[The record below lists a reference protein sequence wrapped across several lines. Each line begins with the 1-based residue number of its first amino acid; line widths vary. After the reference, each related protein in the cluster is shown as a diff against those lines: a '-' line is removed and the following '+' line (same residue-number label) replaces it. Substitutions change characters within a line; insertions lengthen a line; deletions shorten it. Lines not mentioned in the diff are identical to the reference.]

1 MKQTLLFS
9 LLALLPVGAWADT
22 YQDPETKVNYEY
34 TVGQS
39 EASVKAGSSSAGSL
53 DATGVIA
60 IIAAFTVDG
69 NEYSVTSIGEYAFR
83 GCSGLTSVNIG
94 NSVTSIGRSAF
105 YYCSGLTSVTIP
117 ESVTSIERE
126 TFSGCWGLTSVTI
139 PNSVTSIELGAF
151 RGCRGL
157 TSVTIPNSVT
167 SIEDG
172 AFSFCRGLTSITI
185 PESVATIGNSA
196 FEDCSGLTSVTI
208 PNSVTSIVSWAF
220 SGCSGLTEVR
230 SFIVEPFAIYYVF
243 PNASQAT
250 LYVPIGTKEKYEATT
265 GWKNFKEIVEMELEG
280 KLKMKFNYNVSEES
294 LVYIF
299 AGTTG
304 ESAARGAAANAPS
317 LKIYGIEVKQDAGTP
332 TGIDSLTPNPSP
344 KGEGNVYTLGGQ
356 RVDAQSKKKGVYIRG
371 GKKFVR

>member
-126 TFSGCWGLTSVTI
+126 TFSGCW
-139 PNSVTSIELGAF
+139 
-151 RGCRGL
+151 GL

-356 RVDAQSKKKGVYIRG
+356 RVDAQPKKKGVYIRG